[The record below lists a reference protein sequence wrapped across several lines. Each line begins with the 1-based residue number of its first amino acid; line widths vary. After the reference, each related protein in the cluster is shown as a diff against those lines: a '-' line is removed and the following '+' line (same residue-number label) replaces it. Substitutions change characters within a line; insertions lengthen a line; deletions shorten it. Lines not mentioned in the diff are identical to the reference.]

1 MDDSGNIFYRFP
13 AAQVTALEKKQQN
26 RLKRDS
32 GSSTNGLPKEERWS
46 FSLADPSQ
54 KFMSAALGVANFVG
68 VIWLSSL
75 MTDPQVLYRN
85 AELVQSVGGF
95 LPALQVYAALFFA
108 IPFLRNFRIGM
119 KNKQIDRR
127 NTLRLQSLLRL
138 GPGRKAARKLMEAKS
153 KAGRKFVGEGFHI
166 SSSKGQKTARHSSWK
181 ISIVA

>member
-1 MDDSGNIFYRFP
+1 
-13 AAQVTALEKKQQN
+13 
-26 RLKRDS
+26 
-32 GSSTNGLPKEERWS
+32 
-46 FSLADPSQ
+46 
-54 KFMSAALGVANFVG
+54 MSAALGVANFVG

-127 NTLRLQSLLRL
+127 NTFTFAIPVAP
-138 GPGRKAARKLMEAKS
+138 GAPGRKAAQETDGSEIKGGQKIR
-153 KAGRKFVGEGFHI
+153 VGEGFHI
-166 SSSKGQKTARHSSWK
+166 L
-181 ISIVA
+181 IVGERPKRRLDIRVGRF

>member
-1 MDDSGNIFYRFP
+1 
-13 AAQVTALEKKQQN
+13 LEKKQQN

-32 GSSTNGLPKEERWS
+32 GSSTNGLAKEERWS

-108 IPFLRNFRIGM
+108 IPFFRNFRIGM

-138 GPGRKAARKLMEAKS
+138 ERPDEKLRRKLMEAKS
-153 KAGRKFVGEGFHI
+153 KAGRKFVSEKDSIF
-166 SSSKGQKTARHSSWK
+166 SSSGKGQKDGSTFELEDFDRRLNK
-181 ISIVA
+181 EK